1 MGFSYTA
8 REQSPLCLKQ
18 PGMWREGENVSKLN
32 LLLPCLSTEHQHLCV
47 SLCVCVLER
56 ERQQKPRL
64 FFTLLTVTQ
73 NTSLFHN

>member
-47 SLCVCVLER
+47 SLCVCVGKR
-56 ERQQKPRL
+56 ETTETK
-64 FFTLLTVTQ
+64 T
-73 NTSLFHN
+73 LFHPLDSHTKYIIVS